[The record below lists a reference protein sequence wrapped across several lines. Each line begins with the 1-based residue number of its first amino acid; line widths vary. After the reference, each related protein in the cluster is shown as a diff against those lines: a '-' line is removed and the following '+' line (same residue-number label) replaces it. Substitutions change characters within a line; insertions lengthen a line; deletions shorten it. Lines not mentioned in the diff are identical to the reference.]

1 MRAVNREQL
10 NVQEENVR
18 SRREEKREWDV
29 KLLDLDLRK
38 AFFLSESDIP
48 GKKRKR
54 KAEKRAT
61 NETPYSDLHF
71 YGFFREMILVEALI
85 SKMYVIFFRRQFRSR
100 ICHMWL
106 RTRCNISNETDR
118 RRIAPALLPGI
129 LEERRYPIVLQKRS
143 ENNVGQKWTRPKRRK
158 WNQTE

>member
-48 GKKRKR
+48 GKKKKR
-54 KAEKRAT
+54 KVEESRKRAT
-61 NETPYSDLHF
+61 NETPYSDLRF
-71 YGFFREMILVEALI
+71 MV
-85 SKMYVIFFRRQFRSR
+85 S
-100 ICHMWL
+100 
-106 RTRCNISNETDR
+106 
-118 RRIAPALLPGI
+118 
-129 LEERRYPIVLQKRS
+129 S
-143 ENNVGQKWTRPKRRK
+143 EKWYFWKH
-158 WNQTE
+158 